1 MGNTEQTKKDIKQT
15 SQSLKKERRDEL
27 THSKE
32 IKKVPGNSVQLNK
45 ESLIHKLENKPK
57 KESPPLIEKQPLPLK
72 KEISQNKLIKKETV
86 KPNIIETEQNK
97 ELSVSRSTLVI
108 NERKK
113 DKKIEFTKA
122 LEIKDESKQTTLIKK
137 EEESTQTKLIKKEE
151 ESTQTNLLKN
161 ELAKDDLIINEP
173 THSKK
178 PISIEEIEDE
188 LDRAQEH
195 LDTYF
200 YSIKQKHIKQ
210 LLFTINEIESAYEN
224 SYKRNVNILQLLQT
238 IINNHD
244 KTNLMKN
251 PINIYKY
258 NESSTST
265 DLIKYFN
272 EYNISNSIELIPIQ
286 TISEKTCGYNS
297 LLLLKDKRLASCT
310 NDYSVRIFTPSGNYY
325 SDEVIIGDS
334 INSICELDDG
344 TIVSCSLDYSIKFEP
359 FIIKNAHYDYIY
371 KVISISDDKIASCSR
386 DNTIKIWRSNRDS
399 PIKVLEG
406 QHAISLLYIKERNIM
421 ISGGISESLR
431 VWDMSTYQCD
441 KMIEGVFCCYINA
454 LCQIDSNRV
463 IVGGMYTIYIVNI
476 DTYVVEKKIT
486 DKQLGYV
493 NCFLNFRDSNTILCG
508 CGIGQFCLYDII
520 KEQYSITDNNQSTQI
535 NDLILIDDC
544 HFISCSKD
552 IKLWVYSN

>member
-113 DKKIEFTKA
+113 DTKIEFTKA

-137 EEESTQTKLIKKEE
+137 EEESTQTKLI
-151 ESTQTNLLKN
+151 KN

-210 LLFTINEIESAYEN
+210 LLF
-224 SYKRNVNILQLLQT
+224 
-238 IINNHD
+238 
-244 KTNLMKN
+244 
-251 PINIYKY
+251 Y
-258 NESSTST
+258 N
-265 DLIKYFN
+265 K
-272 EYNISNSIELIPIQ
+272 
-286 TISEKTCGYNS
+286 
-297 LLLLKDKRLASCT
+297 
-310 NDYSVRIFTPSGNYY
+310 
-325 SDEVIIGDS
+325 
-334 INSICELDDG
+334 
-344 TIVSCSLDYSIKFEP
+344 
-359 FIIKNAHYDYIY
+359 
-371 KVISISDDKIASCSR
+371 
-386 DNTIKIWRSNRDS
+386 
-399 PIKVLEG
+399 
-406 QHAISLLYIKERNIM
+406 
-421 ISGGISESLR
+421 
-431 VWDMSTYQCD
+431 
-441 KMIEGVFCCYINA
+441 
-454 LCQIDSNRV
+454 
-463 IVGGMYTIYIVNI
+463 
-476 DTYVVEKKIT
+476 
-486 DKQLGYV
+486 
-493 NCFLNFRDSNTILCG
+493 
-508 CGIGQFCLYDII
+508 
-520 KEQYSITDNNQSTQI
+520 
-535 NDLILIDDC
+535 
-544 HFISCSKD
+544 
-552 IKLWVYSN
+552 